1 MGWAR
6 KLDLG
11 GCSGGISN
19 RSAISEA
26 MVFRGLA
33 HHVIGSR
40 YRGSHWDRSGN
51 EGCSFGES
59 TVVVERRWRRG
70 CMYPPFRLCCRLMH
84 VAAFYL
90 VFEMWFYVYD
100 ADGDGPY
107 KRGSIWESA
116 LARLGSR
123 TTIKSTCLQN
133 EILG

>member
-1 MGWAR
+1 MSTDRYRNVIIGSGE
-6 KLDLG
+6 G
-11 GCSGGISN
+11 GKYL
-19 RSAISEA
+19 AWH
-26 MVFRGLA
+26 LA
-33 HHVIGSR
+33 H
-40 YRGSHWDRSGN
+40 SGQ
-51 EGCSFGES
+51 S

-133 EILG
+133 EILGNLLAPGVLLLGKLPKTTFGE